1 MTMQTN
7 LTLTGEQKLVLALP
21 LREPV
26 LVRGAAGSGKTTVAV
41 YRARHLYESHHDL
54 FRSGRIGLFT
64 YPTDVQAEVLLP
76 AAVPIERICAFAVA
90 GGEHACRLKGLLRV
104 TGAER
109 LCERVK
115 EDPAVFGE
123 RSG

>member
-54 FRSGRIGLFT
+54 FRSGRRIVLRFQRCQHENGL
-64 YPTDVQAEVLLP
+64 VMEV
-76 AAVPIERICAFAVA
+76 RH
-90 GGEHACRLKGLLRV
+90 GRRV
-104 TGAER
+104 
-109 LCERVK
+109 
-115 EDPAVFGE
+115 
-123 RSG
+123 